1 MKKSDSQNSGKT
13 LSHEAGRKVLLA
25 GMAVF
30 AEKGYRGATV
40 RDIVERIGCSVSAV
54 STHYGS
60 KEGLARAVVEDLDR
74 TLVRPVANKPEE
86 IRSDY
91 AWRVAVKRFMTQVV
105 DLFTAQ
111 EGPNRYFASLYRHES
126 ANPGGKAVTLHAR
139 IVRPLFHA
147 LEGLVGLGVAD
158 RDPVAVRLATLAL
171 WNMMVAYALKHPN
184 VLAEDVPAGIDLGLF
199 RDMTIDYMVE
209 KGLSGLRF
217 VPPAADSRTRDAAPT
232 SLFR

>member
-1 MKKSDSQNSGKT
+1 MKKLDPQSQGKA

-54 STHYGS
+54 SIHYGS

-91 AWRVAVKRFMTQVV
+91 AWRVAVKRFVAQVV

-111 EGPNRYFASLYRHES
+111 DEPNRYFASLYRHES
-126 ANPGGKAVTLHAR
+126 ANLGEKAVTLHAR
-139 IVRPLFHA
+139 IVHPLFLA
-147 LEGLVGLGVAD
+147 LEGLVALGVAD

-171 WNMMVAYALKHPN
+171 WNMMVAYALKHPDI
-184 VLAEDVPAGIDLGLF
+184 LAEDVPAGIDPGLF

-217 VPPAADSRTRDAAPT
+217 APSATDARAFIAG
-232 SLFR
+232 SSSQA